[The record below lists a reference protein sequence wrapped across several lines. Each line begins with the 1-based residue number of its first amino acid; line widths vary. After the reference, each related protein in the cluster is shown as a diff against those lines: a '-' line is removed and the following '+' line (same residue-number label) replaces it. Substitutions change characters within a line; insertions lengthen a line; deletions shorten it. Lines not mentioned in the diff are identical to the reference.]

1 MLVDEEQLRQR
12 RRYDMESMTLV
23 EVPSRLFLLN
33 YVQRNTQ
40 PTTLQRWRT
49 CREYQVVA
57 DDLRAQAEA
66 LGRRRRQLQ
75 HGQAEGMAA
84 VPGQVDAG
92 FPPVGRQLEELNALI
107 QGNQHEQ
114 RQAMSHW
121 LRNFVGELP
130 RLNTAFKV
138 IRGYLLLYPL
148 RWVMRGPLIH
158 TYM

>member
-1 MLVDEEQLRQR
+1 MLVDEEQPRQR
-12 RRYDMESMTLV
+12 RRYDMESMILV
-23 EVPSRLFLLN
+23 EVPSRLFTLN
-33 YVQRNTQ
+33 HMRWHTI
-40 PTTLQRWRT
+40 PATLQRWRS
-49 CREYQVVA
+49 CREYQVSTA
-57 DDLRAQAEA
+57 ALRAQAEA

-75 HGQAEGMAA
+75 RGQAEGMAA

-107 QGNQHEQ
+107 LGNQQEQ

-138 IRGYLLLYPL
+138 MRGYLLLYPL
-148 RWVMRGPLIH
+148 RWVRGPLIH
-158 TYM
+158 AYM